1 MANTKNKLR
10 QKASDNT
17 AKWYVISVPPRYE
30 NRVKKALQQRIEA
43 TESQDLIKEVLVP
56 VQKKIVIKKGKQE
69 IIEENIFP
77 GYVLVNMVL
86 NEKTWE
92 LINNTEGVKGFVR
105 TDKYPKP
112 LPEKQVQAIMKY
124 TEIAPP
130 EFKVSFSIG
139 EAVKVIEGP
148 FKDAIG
154 NIKKI
159 DDEKGKVVVLVPF
172 LGREVPVDFDLQQIA
187 KLS

>member
-1 MANTKNKLR
+1 MNRLRRKNKKDEAR
-10 QKASDNT
+10 
-17 AKWYVISVPPRYE
+17 WYVISVPPRYE
-30 NRVKKALQQRIEA
+30 NSVKKALKQRIEA

-56 VQKKIVIKKGKQE
+56 VQKKIVIKRGKQE

-112 LPEKQVQAIMKY
+112 LPEKQVKAIMKY
-124 TEIAPP
+124 TEIKPP
-130 EFKVSFSIG
+130 EFKVTFSVG
-139 EAVKVIEGP
+139 EAVKVTEGP
-148 FKDAIG
+148 FKDAVG
-154 NIKKI
+154 NIQKI
-159 DDEKGKVVVLVPF
+159 DEEKGKVIVLVPF
-172 LGREVPVDFDLQQIA
+172 LGREVPVDFELQQIK